1 MKTKK
6 IIAIS
11 LSAIICSAIMT
22 PVASA
27 DDIDKKAKEAA
38 EEAVRNL
45 RKKGIYKSRSNYKPI
60 KYDCTYLIAK
70 DQKGN
75 MYDSGDTEKGK
86 ENLRKMAQQ
95 NGWNIKE
102 RKGTCIK

>member
-11 LSAIICSAIMT
+11 LSAIICSAIIT

-27 DDIDKKAKEAA
+27 DTEEQIQRHINAAKNHDKNQAK
-38 EEAVRNL
+38 
-45 RKKGIYKSRSNYKPI
+45 KYKPV
-60 KYDCTYLIAK
+60 KYNCTYLIAK

-86 ENLRKMAQQ
+86 EKLRKMAKQ